1 MTRFLRSS
9 CSILSI
15 GLIAAGYSLDH
26 SGSVAVGII
35 IFGILWII
43 GQVRWWTWIQP
54 VSLFT
59 IFIAAALGLYRNIPV
74 GFMLPGALLGFLAW
88 DLAAFTGRLHLAAE
102 DDDTSRLERIHL
114 RRMTMILLAS
124 GGLTVLALRI
134 QIKLSF
140 EWIVLMMFLAVGGI
154 GQTVNWLLKKSR

>member
-1 MTRFLRSS
+1 MTTFLRYS
-9 CSILSI
+9 CLILSI
-15 GLIAAGYSLDH
+15 GLIAAGYSLNH
-26 SGSVAVGII
+26 REWMAVSII
-35 IFGILWII
+35 IFGILWIF
-43 GQVRWWTWIQP
+43 GQTRWWTWIQP

-102 DDDTSRLERIHL
+102 DDDTSRLEGIHL
-114 RRMTMILLAS
+114 RRMTVLMLAS
-124 GGLTVLALRI
+124 GGLGVLALRI

-140 EWIVLMMFLAVGGI
+140 EWVVLMMFLTVWGI
-154 GQTVNWLLKKSR
+154 GQIVNWLLKKGR